1 MGFWGHSF
9 FIYFFLGIITLE
21 LGLGGFFFRLFFNW
35 DSNNFMYP
43 ISSLYFL
50 SSGAHG
56 QKDLFAD
63 VLKRPYSFPWNTTQT
78 TKQLV
83 RPFLENTE
91 DVDEN
96 IC

>member
-1 MGFWGHSF
+1 
-9 FIYFFLGIITLE
+9 
-21 LGLGGFFFRLFFNW
+21 
-35 DSNNFMYP
+35 MYP

-63 VLKRPYSFPWNTTQT
+63 VLKGPYSFPWNTTQT